1 MPFLVIKSEKDK
13 KEKKKKMGSRVR
25 VRESAGSHSLGIVL
39 SGLCVILELTLQNGR
54 LWGLDNGSNST
65 GLLL

>member
-1 MPFLVIKSEKDK
+1 
-13 KEKKKKMGSRVR
+13 MGSRVR